1 MTSIRFSTSYLINY
15 DRAIISLPNGEI
27 IDGKVQG
34 RGIYEGD
41 LFQVQV
47 DDKIYLV
54 HSSRIVLIKEEEGE
68 KDD

>member
-1 MTSIRFSTSYLINY
+1 MTSIRFSTSYLKNY

-27 IDGKVQG
+27 IDGKIQG
-34 RGIYEGD
+34 RGLYEGD

-54 HSSRIVLIKEEEGE
+54 HSSRIVLIKEEGE